1 MMRLALE
8 QGHLAAEIGEVPV
21 GAVVFQGDRVIA
33 VAHNRRQIDTDPTA
47 HAEIIALRRAAAA
60 IDSWRLDGCTI
71 AVTLEPCPMCAG
83 AAVNSRIERLVYGA
97 ADPKMGCAETLYQLC
112 TEPRFNHRLAVHGG
126 VLADECAALLQ
137 SFFRSRRA

>member
-60 IDSWRLDGCTI
+60 NGSWRLDGCTI

-112 TEPRFNHRLAVHGG
+112 TEPRFNHRLAVYGG
-126 VLADECAALLQ
+126 VLADDCAALLQ
-137 SFFRSRRA
+137 SFFRSRRG